1 MTSRFR
7 DMIPHALVMAIDA
20 IWGWTLSAF
29 GRPLLIELLDH
40 RQWKAVEV
48 LDGLIV
54 PRLWV
59 SYVVVLSAQL
69 VWVMLVSPRELQ
81 SRRLQQLWWLG
92 CGISLASA
100 LTVQVQL
107 TAWFCR
113 DPSAGGAADGCQLA
127 LLALHHASH
136 PIRQACGRDPW
147 LQIRRH
153 LSGVYGNG
161 RNSRS
166 PRPTPLPISSA
177 MKKACHTQGR
187 PCWGA
192 PMEAAPFPWGVD

>member
-7 DMIPHALVMAIDA
+7 DIIPHALVMAIDA

-69 VWVMLVSPRELQ
+69 AWVMLVTPRDVSFRKL
-81 SRRLQQLWWLG
+81 RQLWWMSF
-92 CGISLASA
+92 GISLASA
-100 LTVQVQL
+100 LSVQFELNLPSSASILLLVAQL
-107 TAWFCR
+107 MDVTLLYWL
-113 DPSAGGAADGCQLA
+113 STA
-127 LLALHHASH
+127 LLTPPAK
-136 PIRQACGRDPW
+136 
-147 LQIRRH
+147 RR
-153 LSGVYGNG
+153 GVIPG
-161 RNSRS
+161 
-166 PRPTPLPISSA
+166 
-177 MKKACHTQGR
+177 
-187 PCWGA
+187 WG
-192 PMEAAPFPWGVD
+192 

>member
-1 MTSRFR
+1 MTSKFR
-7 DMIPHALVMAIDA
+7 ELIPHALVMAIVA

-29 GRPLLIELLDH
+29 GQPLLIELLDRRH
-40 RQWKAVEV
+40 WKAVEV
-48 LDGLIV
+48 FDGLIL

-107 TAWFCR
+107 NLPGSAAILLLAAQLMDVSLLYWLSTTLLT
-113 DPSAGGAADGCQLA
+113 PSAKRVGVIPGC
-127 LLALHHASH
+127 
-136 PIRQACGRDPW
+136 R
-147 LQIRRH
+147 
-153 LSGVYGNG
+153 
-161 RNSRS
+161 
-166 PRPTPLPISSA
+166 
-177 MKKACHTQGR
+177 
-187 PCWGA
+187 
-192 PMEAAPFPWGVD
+192 

>member
-69 VWVMLVSPRELQ
+69 AWVMLVTPRDVSFRKL
-81 SRRLQQLWWLG
+81 RQLWWIG
-92 CGISLASA
+92 FGISLASA
-100 LTVQVQL
+100 LSVQFELNLPSSASILLLVAQL
-107 TAWFCR
+107 MDVTLLYWL
-113 DPSAGGAADGCQLA
+113 STA
-127 LLALHHASH
+127 LLTPPAK
-136 PIRQACGRDPW
+136 
-147 LQIRRH
+147 RR
-153 LSGVYGNG
+153 GVIPG
-161 RNSRS
+161 
-166 PRPTPLPISSA
+166 
-177 MKKACHTQGR
+177 
-187 PCWGA
+187 WG
-192 PMEAAPFPWGVD
+192 

>member
-69 VWVMLVSPRELQ
+69 AWVMLVTPRDVSFRKL
-81 SRRLQQLWWLG
+81 RQLWWMSF
-92 CGISLASA
+92 GISLASA
-100 LTVQVQL
+100 LSVQFELNLPSSASILLLVAQL
-107 TAWFCR
+107 MDVTLLYWL
-113 DPSAGGAADGCQLA
+113 STA
-127 LLALHHASH
+127 LLTPPAK
-136 PIRQACGRDPW
+136 
-147 LQIRRH
+147 RR
-153 LSGVYGNG
+153 GVIPG
-161 RNSRS
+161 
-166 PRPTPLPISSA
+166 
-177 MKKACHTQGR
+177 
-187 PCWGA
+187 WG
-192 PMEAAPFPWGVD
+192 